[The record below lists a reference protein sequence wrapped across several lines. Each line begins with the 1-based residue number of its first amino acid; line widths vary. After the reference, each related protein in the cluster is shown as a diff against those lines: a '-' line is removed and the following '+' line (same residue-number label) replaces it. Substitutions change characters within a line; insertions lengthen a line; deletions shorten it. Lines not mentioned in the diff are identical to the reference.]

1 MKYQLTLER
10 LVNATIEETYEVD
23 CEESE
28 LDSIK
33 QLILEEAEQGG
44 TFEDD
49 NVEIVNT
56 LLVDWNDDNSATKP
70 TIIYVTKK

>member
-1 MKYQLTLER
+1 MKYQITLER
-10 LVNATIEETYEVD
+10 LVKATIEETYEAD

-56 LLVDWNDDNSATKP
+56 LLVDWNDDNSAEKP
-70 TIIYVTKK
+70 TIICVNKK

>member
-23 CEESE
+23 CE

>member
-70 TIIYVTKK
+70 TIICVTKK